1 MSPISICIISVSLL
15 VNTLVKMSQEACWEL
30 WKPMSGFSSILP
42 WVLTKSW
49 PSALLKYL
57 VMFCC
62 NIPLLGPVTMWKYQG
77 VMWWQFA
84 RKRALLQPHLCV
96 MTCWCNTQVH
106 GGKISGFKLLN
117 APSSLNNPNRGP
129 LRRGTVSPPALVSI
143 VPARRKLVWLH
154 TIAVER
160 WWQRIFLLR
169 LSDVGR

>member
-1 MSPISICIISVSLL
+1 MSSVSICIISVSLF
-15 VNTLVKMSQEACWEL
+15 VNTLFKMLQETCWEL

-84 RKRALLQPHLCV
+84 RKRALLHPHLCII
-96 MTCWCNTQVH
+96 TCWCNTQVYR
-106 GGKISGFKLLN
+106 GKISGLKLLN
-117 APSSLNNPNRGP
+117 APPSLNNPYRGP
-129 LRRGTVSPPALVSI
+129 LRQGTVSPPALVSI
-143 VPARRKLVWLH
+143 VPARCKWVWLH
-154 TIAVER
+154 TFEVLMAKNVCVKLVWRGKIV
-160 WWQRIFLLR
+160 
-169 LSDVGR
+169 